1 MSLNVTKQ
9 DRNTAKTTSIVLAV
23 LMAVFVCLSVLFG
36 VLIPRAK
43 DIKTLGD
50 NQEILSQIEGKD
62 GEDYFL
68 ATATD
73 VYRFNMKTGEQIST
87 FSLTSIEEMLKR
99 DGKYEGLIGGSLNQW
114 SLTCIADL
122 EETVY
127 IAYDSSGNIF
137 RLNDDGV
144 NLSLTDD
151 YYLPTTKTVI
161 KGTDNLKDDLYI
173 FAQRNNISYVEKMS
187 ISNLKAG
194 ATQSKLVW
202 DIDPSNPEIG
212 YTKLTHMPA
221 TTGILSFE
229 VTEDCI
235 YVFRTGGSVVRIG
248 LDLID
253 CEIDGEG
260 VNFYDRAESFFGGT
274 QYQTVYDNT
283 YKAFFLTKLKAK
295 LNTVSEEIQAK
306 YPDELLNSATVE
318 QLQGY
323 YESDEI
329 GGMITANMT
338 MLAGEEATAAASG
351 AFFDYNAWCKSYD
364 HATGRL
370 VVRNTYLD
378 KNNYSVLYS
387 GNNTING
394 IVYSK
399 KNKAVYFTNAAD
411 GYLYVVEK
419 ADLDGLAIGGFLSD
433 VAKKI
438 ESVGAGDKQFSSFG
452 NGLSYNKF
460 ANTLYLKFENER
472 TLSIVDINDKND
484 YKIAHTFVGAFSMF
498 NIIGNANNEVTNV
511 LHQVTTVGLD
521 GITSVHLYASS
532 YQPERFENKTAT
544 TWAFI
549 VSLAL
554 AVISGGV
561 CLWFFLATKNDR
573 VLYKV
578 KMIQRDFKKNRFV
591 YLSLVFFVVLLF
603 MFCYYEAI
611 GAISMSFF
619 NYTREKPAWIW
630 NNFGNYLRIF
640 NQPDFLLS
648 VGNMLFFLVT
658 DLILCIVPPLIFAY
672 LLILIRNKT
681 ASNWIRSLMFIP
693 GIIPG
698 MATML
703 IWREGI
709 YGTDGV
715 MNQILAMFGRDPI
728 AFLDNTDFA
737 RWSLIMMGFPFVGG
751 YLIFY
756 GGMMNIPAEYHEA
769 GWLEGVGTV
778 KRFLLIDIPLIMP
791 QIKYI
796 FIMTFISSV
805 QNYARTYILGSA
817 GTITV
822 VESMY
827 RIMTGAQADY
837 GMASAYATII
847 FVFLFVAVATNFKMQ
862 KKETMGEDL

>member
-1 MSLNVTKQ
+1 MSLNITKQ
-9 DRNTAKTTSIVLAV
+9 DRKAAKSTCTVLAV
-23 LMAVFVCLSVLFG
+23 LLVFFVCLSVVFG

-43 DIKTLGD
+43 DVKALGA
-50 NQEILSQIEGKD
+50 NQEILSIVEGKD
-62 GEDYFL
+62 GGDYFL

-73 VYRFNMKTGEQIST
+73 LYRYDALTGAQLSV
-87 FSLTSIEEMLKR
+87 FPLTSIADMLKR
-99 DGKYEGLIGGSLNQW
+99 EGKYDTLVNGSLNQW
-114 SLTCIADL
+114 SVHCFPQTDGAA
-122 EETVY
+122 Y

-137 RLNDDGV
+137 RLTDDGV

-151 YYLPTTKTVI
+151 YYLASEKTVI
-161 KGTDNLKDDLYI
+161 KGCDSLNGDLYL
-173 FAQRNNISYVEKMS
+173 FAQRNNISYVEKRS
-187 ISNLKAG
+187 VFDLAKG
-194 ATQSKLVW
+194 ATQTKLVW
-202 DIDPSNPEIG
+202 DLDLSDSKVG
-212 YTKLTHMPA
+212 YPQLTPMPA
-221 TTGILSFE
+221 TTGILAFQAA
-229 VTEDCI
+229 EDGVYI
-235 YVFRTGGSVVRIG
+235 FRTGGSVVRMG
-248 LDLID
+248 LEMVDTV
-253 CEIDGEG
+253 IDGEA
-260 VNFYDRAESFFGGT
+260 VNFYDRAESYYGGT
-274 QYQTVYDNT
+274 QYQTEYDAA
-283 YKAFFLTKLKAK
+283 YRAFFLKKLQAK
-295 LNTVSEEIQAK
+295 LNTVSDEVKAE
-306 YPDELLNSATVE
+306 YPDEKLNAATVDE
-318 QLQGY
+318 LKGY
-323 YESDEI
+323 YKAI
-329 GGMITANMT
+329 GGMITANMN
-338 MLAGEEATAAASG
+338 AQAEEEATEQAGA
-351 AFFDYNAWCKSYD
+351 AFFSVNPWCDSYD
-364 HATGRL
+364 KATGRI
-370 VVRNTYLD
+370 VVANEYLD
-378 KNNYSVLYS
+378 KTKYSVVYS
-387 GNNTING
+387 GNNTVNG

-399 KNKAVYFTNAAD
+399 KNQAVYFTNAAD
-411 GYLYVVEK
+411 GYLYAVEK
-419 ADLDGLAIGGFLSD
+419 TALDSVEIGGFLSD

-438 ESVGAGDKQFSSFG
+438 ETVSAGDKKFSSFG

-472 TLSIVDINDKND
+472 VLSIVNLNNKEN
-484 YKIAHTFVGAFSMF
+484 YEVEHTFVGAFDMYS
-498 NIIGNANNEVTNV
+498 IIGDANNAVTHV
-511 LHQVTTVGLD
+511 LHQVQSVGLD
-521 GITSVHLYASS
+521 GKTSTHLYATT

-549 VSLAL
+549 VSAAL

-561 CLWFFLATKNDR
+561 CLWFFLAVKNDR
-573 VLYKV
+573 ILYKV
-578 KMIQRDFKKNRFV
+578 KVIQRDFKKNRFV
-591 YLSLVFFVVLLF
+591 YLSLVFFVILLF
-603 MFCYYEAI
+603 AFCYYEAI

-658 DLILCIVPPLIFAY
+658 DLILCIIPPLIFAY

-715 MNQILAMFGRDPI
+715 MNQMLAMFGHDPI

-756 GGMMNIPAEYHEA
+756 GGMMNIPSEYHEA
-769 GWLEGVGTV
+769 GWLEGLGTV

-827 RIMTGAQADY
+827 RIMTGTQADY